1 MSSKLKDL
9 EKTLLKNRD
18 ESQAKILARY
28 FQTGPGQYGQG
39 DVFLGISV
47 AQQRAIVKNFFDL
60 SLIDLESLLKSK
72 IHEFRFTALLIMI
85 NQYQS
90 GEKKIVKL
98 YLKNLKYI
106 NNWDLVDLSAHQILG
121 PHFFKI
127 NRRPLED
134 LALNDNHWIRRI
146 AIITTYYFIKRGD
159 FKTTFKIASKLFK
172 DDFFLNHKA
181 LAWML
186 REVGNRDEASLIK
199 FLEDNK
205 TKMSR
210 LSLRIATQKLSDSKR
225 KKFLKND

>member
-121 PHFFKI
+121 PHF
-127 NRRPLED
+127 L
-134 LALNDNHWIRRI
+134 
-146 AIITTYYFIKRGD
+146 
-159 FKTTFKIASKLFK
+159 KLIVV
-172 DDFFLNHKA
+172 L
-181 LAWML
+181 
-186 REVGNRDEASLIK
+186 
-199 FLEDNK
+199 
-205 TKMSR
+205 
-210 LSLRIATQKLSDSKR
+210 
-225 KKFLKND
+225 